1 MKGKQDRNDDA
12 RELYTKAANCFKLA
26 QDYKNALDCY
36 MECIRCE
43 EDESDCAPHYRDAA
57 NCVKDSD
64 LDKYVELT
72 KKAIDLYSLS
82 GRASTGAGMAK
93 ECAMLLEEN
102 YDYESAIDLFSK
114 AAHLYEMDNQNT

>member
-1 MKGKQDRNDDA
+1 MTMPENCMQKQRIA
-12 RELYTKAANCFKLA
+12 SSWLKIIKMHWIVIW
-26 QDYKNALDCY
+26 NAFVVKKMSL
-36 MECIRCE
+36 IVP
-43 EDESDCAPHYRDAA
+43 PHYRDAA
-57 NCVKDSD
+57 NCVKESD